1 MADISILSLETEL
14 LFGVTQPCTRPIAG
28 LRSVL
33 SWPASRFARRLTQNP
48 PVWRTKDRAKRWI
61 DRAPDFL
68 EIKSSERASE
78 PVSPSV
84 NQARNPLCKPVLS
97 HSRPRSLARA
107 SAHGGLHFL
116 PLIHQRMTPNRPL
129 LPSIQRTTFRPG
141 KGGSTA
147 PPPPLRVTVQIV
159 TPPTSRR
166 ISSDGRP
173 AFKCSW
179 RKRFWSRDHDGNGHL
194 SQSVREKR
202 TSSGGTR

>member
-1 MADISILSLETEL
+1 MASRSHARVRSP
-14 LFGVTQPCTRPIAG
+14 GVV
-28 LRSVL
+28 RSVL
-33 SWPASRFARRLTQNP
+33 SWPASRFARRWTHKTLDQ
-48 PVWRTKDRAKRWI
+48 
-61 DRAPDFL
+61 APDFL

-97 HSRPRSLARA
+97 HSRPRSLARP

-129 LPSIQRTTFRPG
+129 LPSIQRTTIIPG
-141 KGGSTA
+141 KEGSTA

-159 TPPTSRR
+159 APPTPSRR
-166 ISSDGRP
+166 ISSGGRP

-179 RKRFWSRDHDGNGHL
+179 RKRF
-194 SQSVREKR
+194 
-202 TSSGGTR
+202 